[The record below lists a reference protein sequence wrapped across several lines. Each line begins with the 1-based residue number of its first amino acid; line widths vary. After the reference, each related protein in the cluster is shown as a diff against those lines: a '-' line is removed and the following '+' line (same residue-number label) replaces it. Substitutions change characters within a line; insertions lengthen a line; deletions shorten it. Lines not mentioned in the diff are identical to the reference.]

1 MSFYVFLNI
10 APFSVYIIVI
20 RTNLLKVFFPDVDP
34 MKVSRKTIT
43 LTVGMLVMICVVGL
57 TLKDYI
63 QYVLDFTGGVFGS
76 MILFFLP
83 CIEVYQAR
91 KQVWRRG

>member
-76 MILFFLP
+76 IILFFLP

>member
-1 MSFYVFLNI
+1 
-10 APFSVYIIVI
+10 
-20 RTNLLKVFFPDVDP
+20 

-43 LTVGMLVMICVVGL
+43 LTVGMLVVICIVGL

-76 MILFFLP
+76 MILFFFP

-91 KQVWRRG
+91 KQVWRQG